1 MPDNAWA
8 CKKKVA
14 GIILAA
20 GCGSRMGTVKQLL
33 PFENTT
39 ILGRV
44 IGTARASLLDD
55 IVLVLGSEAGRVR
68 HSLDLP
74 HPDLTHS
81 DLTYPDLTHS
91 DLKYPDMT
99 GIHVVE
105 NLDWHKGQSFSVAAG
120 IKALPPDTGG
130 ALFLLGDQPL
140 VMGQTINRLVS
151 VFQTADHWI
160 VAPCHNGQRGTPVLV
175 AAPLFDRLIH
185 PAKDAGA
192 RVLFDEFRHRMYCLD
207 VDDPGILRDVDTPAD
222 YAALFRNRN
231 SG

>member
-1 MPDNAWA
+1 MPENAGA
-8 CKKKVA
+8 CNKKVA
-14 GIILAA
+14 GVILAA
-20 GCGSRMGTVKQLL
+20 GCGSRMGAVKQLL

-44 IGTARASLLDD
+44 VATARASLLDD

-68 HSLDLP
+68 CSLDRTYLDLP
-74 HPDLTHS
+74 QPDMMYPDMTYS
-81 DLTYPDLTHS
+81 DLT
-91 DLKYPDMT
+91 YPDMT

-105 NLDWHKGQSFSVAAG
+105 NLDWHKGQAFSVAAG
-120 IKALPPDTGG
+120 IKALPPETGG

-140 VMGQTINRLVS
+140 VMVQTINRLVS
-151 VFQTADHWI
+151 VFQTTDHWI
-160 VAPCHNGQRGTPVLV
+160 VAPCYNGQRGNPVLV

-185 PAKDAGA
+185 PAGDAGA
-192 RVLFDEFRHRMYCLD
+192 RVLFDEFRHRMHCLD
-207 VDDPGILRDVDTPAD
+207 VDDPGILRDVDTPED